1 MTGPNGNLN
10 GGVDVSLKVEHS
22 GLPLGKLN
30 YVMAAITLVIS
41 LLLIRAT
48 YQAAHGYERVNR
60 ASENYIT
67 WEQSASNIK
76 DATDYLTEQ
85 ARSFVMT
92 GEKKYIEN
100 YFEEVNVRRRREKAM
115 EDLRNTGSEESYE
128 MLEDAIKQSQAQMS
142 LEYYAMRLTISA
154 YGYNPTEFPVE
165 VRSTTILSKDA
176 NLSRSEKQERAKMMV
191 LDSNYLEK
199 KASIDADLRAYLS
212 DLEEETKAQQT
223 EAANEMR
230 RLLETQRLLIFAL
243 IVIFA
248 IVIMM
253 NSLLIIN
260 PLMKGI
266 LHIRTEQPIPIS
278 GSYEFQFLAKTY
290 NLMFEANQKKTR
302 ELAFE
307 ASHDKL
313 TGLYNR
319 VGYDNLIK
327 TTDMTTA
334 ALLLIDV
341 DKFKHVNDTY
351 GHDMGDR
358 VLANIAHVLRES
370 FRSGDY
376 VCRIGGDEFATIMVN
391 TGSQFDELIR
401 GKVEHINERL
411 QNPTDDL
418 PPISVSVG
426 VAFGGEARGSTGS
439 VVKDADL
446 ALYQV
451 KEHGR
456 CGVAFFSPELVTESA
471 MAALPKR
478 EEKEDK

>member
-1 MTGPNGNLN
+1 MS
-10 GGVDVSLKVEHS
+10 VSVELKHQ

-30 YVMAAITLVIS
+30 YAMAAITLVIS

-48 YQAAHGYERVNR
+48 YQASNGYERVNK
-60 ASENYIT
+60 ATENYIT
-67 WEQSASNIK
+67 WEQSASSIK

-92 GEKKYIEN
+92 GERKYIEN
-100 YFEEVNVRRRREKAM
+100 YFDEVNVRRRREKAM
-115 EDLRNTGSEESYE
+115 EELRGTGSSESYE

-154 YGYNPTEFPVE
+154 YGYNPSDFPTE
-165 VRSTTILSKDA
+165 VRSTTV
-176 NLSRSEKQERAKMMV
+176 LSRDAKLSRTEKQQRAKTMV
-191 LDSNYLEK
+191 LDSDYLEK
-199 KASIDADLRAYLS
+199 KAAIDADLRAYLAE
-212 DLEEETKAQQT
+212 LEEETKEQQT

-230 RLLETQRLLIFAL
+230 RLLELQRFLIFAL
-243 IVIFA
+243 IMVFA
-248 IVIMM
+248 IVILM
-253 NSLLIIN
+253 NSLLVIN

-266 LHIRTEQPIPIS
+266 LHIRTEQPIPLS
-278 GSYEFQFLAKTY
+278 GSYEFNFLAKTY

-302 ELAFE
+302 ELAYE

-351 GHDMGDR
+351 GHAMGDK

-376 VCRIGGDEFATIMVN
+376 VCRVGGDEFATIMVN
-391 TGSQFDELIR
+391 TGPQFAELIR

-411 QNPTDDL
+411 LHPEDDM

-439 VVKDADL
+439 VVKDADV

-451 KEHGR
+451 KENGR
-456 CGVAFFSPELVTESA
+456 CGVAFFTPLNPANAEAL
-471 MAALPKR
+471 AALA
-478 EEKEDK
+478 EEKK